1 MGSKAKKRRTLK
13 EKEKAQKRALA
24 NANKTPSPTGESVRR
39 VSSEPPKRYACPFPN
54 CGKSF
59 FQEAGK
65 PDVCNEHRKFIE
77 DFAFCVKHVTIK
89 DKTEQPSA
97 AEALAMSRAGK
108 GGVILIPKPGMSAKA
123 IEEAL
128 AKGRKEGGA

>member
-13 EKEKAQKRALA
+13 DKQKAQNRAA
-24 NANKTPSPTGESVRR
+24 TTANKTPSATGEPVKR
-39 VSSEPPKRYACPFPN
+39 VSSEPPKRYVCPFPN
-54 CGKSF
+54 CGKVF

-65 PDVCNEHRKFIE
+65 PDVCNFHRQFIE
-77 DFAFCVKHVTIK
+77 DFAFCMKHVTIK
-89 DKTEQPSA
+89 DKVEQPSA

-128 AKGRKEGGA
+128 AKQAKGGA